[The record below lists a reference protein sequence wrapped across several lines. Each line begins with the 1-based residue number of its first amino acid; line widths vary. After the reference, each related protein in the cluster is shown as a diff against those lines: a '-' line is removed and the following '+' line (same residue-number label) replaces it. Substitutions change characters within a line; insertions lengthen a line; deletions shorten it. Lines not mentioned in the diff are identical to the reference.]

1 MRQLAFD
8 FEAVGVAAIVVA
20 PDILR
25 RQDRGRRAYLS
36 GQAAEASVLRA
47 YERRGASLLHQRW
60 RGQSG
65 EIDMVLRAPDTYV
78 FCEVKQAASFDL
90 ALQRLHQGQMRRIY
104 AAASEYL
111 GLLPEGQLAPVRFD
125 LGIVDGRGDVRILE
139 NAFGHF

>member
-8 FEAVGVAAIVVA
+8 FEAVGVPAIVVP
-20 PDILR
+20 PDLLR

-36 GQAAEASVLRA
+36 GQAAEAGVLRA
-47 YERRGASLLHQRW
+47 YERRGATLLHQRW
-60 RGQSG
+60 RGRSG
-65 EIDMVLRAPDTYV
+65 EIDMILRTPDTYL
-78 FCEVKQAASFDL
+78 FCEVKQASSFDL
-90 ALQRLHQGQMRRIY
+90 AIERLNQGQMRRIH

-111 GLLPEGQLAPVRFD
+111 GFLPEGQLAPVRFD

>member
-1 MRQLAFD
+1 
-8 FEAVGVAAIVVA
+8 
-20 PDILR
+20 
-25 RQDRGRRAYLS
+25 
-36 GQAAEASVLRA
+36 VLRA
-47 YERRGASLLHQRW
+47 YERRGARLLHQRW

-65 EIDMVLRAPDTYV
+65 EIDMILRAPDTYV

-90 ALQRLHQGQMRRIY
+90 AIERLHQGQMRRIH

>member
-20 PDILR
+20 SDVLR

-47 YERRGASLLHQRW
+47 YERRGASLLNQRW

-65 EIDMVLRAPDTYV
+65 EIDMILRAPDTYV

>member
-8 FEAVGVAAIVVA
+8 FEAVGVAAIVLA
-20 PDILR
+20 PDVLR

-65 EIDMVLRAPDTYV
+65 EIDMILRAPDTYV

-104 AAASEYL
+104 TAASEYL
-111 GLLPEGQLAPVRFD
+111 GLLPEGQKAPVRFD

>member
-8 FEAVGVAAIVVA
+8 FEAVGGTAIVVP
-20 PDILR
+20 PDLSR

-36 GQAAEASVLRA
+36 GRAAESGVLRA
-47 YERRGASLLHQRW
+47 YERRGATLLHQRW

-65 EIDMVLRAPDTYV
+65 EIDMILRAPDTYV
-78 FCEVKQAASFDL
+78 FCEVKKAASFDL
-90 ALQRLHQGQMRRIY
+90 AIDRLLLGQMRRIH

-111 GLLPEGQLAPVRFD
+111 DLLPEGQLAPVRFD